1 MVLSQA
7 QACLPEEACGLLG
20 GRGAAAWR
28 AIPIENVEH
37 SRSRYRLEPQAQIE
51 AMLGL
56 ERTGEELVGIFHSHP
71 AGPTAL
77 SDTDVEEARYPECVY
92 LVLSQDGGAW
102 VGRAYR
108 IGSGAVQ
115 PVSLVIGGAT
125 SELG

>member
-1 MVLSQA
+1 MMLSQA

-20 GRGAAAWR
+20 GKGAAAWR
-28 AIPIENVEH
+28 AIPLENVEH
-37 SRSRYRLEPQAQIE
+37 SRSRYRMEPQGQIE
-51 AMLGL
+51 AMLQL

-77 SDTDVEEARYPECVY
+77 SDTDVQEARYPECVY

-102 VGRAYR
+102 VGRAFR
-108 IGSGAVQ
+108 IGSEGVQ
-115 PVSLVIGGAT
+115 PVSLVISGAT

>member
-1 MVLSQA
+1 MLSRA
-7 QACLPEEACGLLG
+7 QTCLPEEACGLLG

-37 SRSRYRLEPQAQIE
+37 SRSRYRMEPQAQIE

-71 AGPTAL
+71 AGPTSL

-92 LVLSQDGGAW
+92 LVLSLDEGAW
-102 VGRAYR
+102 MGRAFR
-108 IGSGAVQ
+108 IGWEAIQ
-115 PVSLVIGGAT
+115 PVSLVISDAT